1 MSQNTM
7 KGLPEAVGSIQY
19 SPSPWELLL
28 NTISRQEWPGI
39 EDFEPFFAVEKI
51 SKQSSVRENIALS

>member
-1 MSQNTM
+1 MSQNTV

-51 SKQSSVRENIALS
+51 S